1 MSRILF
7 RAVQFAAVAGLVA
20 LTGCAS
26 INKAPAAAEAESKQ
40 FVAKPDVAQVYV
52 YRNETLGAAI
62 SMTVAVDG
70 RVAGTTG
77 PHSFF
82 RFELPPGEH
91 VITSQGTESRLAL
104 TTEAGRLYYVWQ
116 EVKMGAFS
124 AGSKLQLVS
133 EGTGQKGVAE
143 CSQIQSSF

>member
-1 MSRILF
+1 MSYVAKASNF
-7 RAVQFAAVAGLVA
+7 FAAISIVA

-26 INKAPAAAEAESKQ
+26 INKAPASAEAESKQ
-40 FVAKPDVAQVYV
+40 FVSKPNVSQVYV

-62 SMTVAVDG
+62 SMPVTVNG
-70 RVAGTTG
+70 QLAGNTG

-82 RFELPPGEH
+82 RFELQPGEH
-91 VITSQGTESRLAL
+91 VITSQGNESRLTL
-104 TTEAGRLYYVWQ
+104 TTEAGGLYYVWQ

-133 EGTGQKGVAE
+133 DSVGKQGVSE

>member
-1 MSRILF
+1 MPYVEKYFKS
-7 RAVQFAAVAGLVA
+7 FASIALVA

-26 INKAPAAAEAESKQ
+26 INKAPTSAEAESKQ
-40 FVAKPDVAQVYV
+40 FVSKPNVSQVYL

-62 SMTVAVDG
+62 SMPVTVNGKLVG
-70 RVAGTTG
+70 NTG

-82 RFELPPGEH
+82 RFELQPGEH
-91 VITSQGTESRLAL
+91 VITSQGTESRLTL
-104 TTEAGRLYYVWQ
+104 TTESGGLYYVWQ
-116 EVKMGAFS
+116 EVKMGAFA

-133 EGTGQKGVAE
+133 DSVGKKGVSE